1 MFFNIHCDFDFD
13 RSANA
18 RSFEFVFCVNA
29 QNIVSCEYIF
39 VFCIFVG
46 EEDENKKRTMFLLS
60 LREVAEKRDRK
71 TCAANSFSCMN
82 VLFIKIKIFV
92 GIKFLEKG
100 ENVG

>member
-1 MFFNIHCDFDFD
+1 MSMHKISY
-13 RSANA
+13 RANA
-18 RSFEFVFCVNA
+18 YSYFVY
-29 QNIVSCEYIF
+29 SS
-39 VFCIFVG
+39 G
-46 EEDENKKRTMFLLS
+46 GEDENKKRTMFFLS

>member
-1 MFFNIHCDFDFD
+1 MSMHKISYH
-13 RSANA
+13 ANVY
-18 RSFEFVFCVNA
+18 S
-29 QNIVSCEYIF
+29 S
-39 VFCIFVG
+39 G
-46 EEDENKKRTMFLLS
+46 GEDENKKRTMFLLS

>member
-1 MFFNIHCDFDFD
+1 MSMHKISYH
-13 RSANA
+13 ANA
-18 RSFEFVFCVNA
+18 YSYFVYSSGWKCR
-29 QNIVSCEYIF
+29 
-39 VFCIFVG
+39 